1 MTFFRFTPRAVEVLE
16 KEDGEIVHLVSGG
29 LQLES
34 NLEEADKEGLL
45 GSPREVNFGL
55 EALGESAARHSRL
68 WCIRSQYPDPC
79 VASMCHTPA
88 GLLAGA
94 ETRPLSKH
102 TQGPVGSYGHSKK
115 WDDRLWC
122 IRSQYPDPCVASM
135 CRTPAGLL
143 AGAQTRLLGKRTQ
156 GPVGRYR
163 RSKKWDDIGNN
174 YRRMLVHARLIHG
187 KYGLDAE
194 VPCDAC
200 KKAGKSCR
208 LYWMR
213 AYGWLNRSP
222 APGCG
227 ECKKVNTACR
237 ARPCA
242 AYTWQ
247 MRPGCGGGSSMRGSY
262 MANMAWM
269 RRHHAMRARKL
280 GGVAASIG

>member
-55 EALGESAARHSRL
+55 EALGESAARHRRL

-94 ETRPLSKH
+94 
-102 TQGPVGSYGHSKK
+102 
-115 WDDRLWC
+115 
-122 IRSQYPDPCVASM
+122 
-135 CRTPAGLL
+135 
-143 AGAQTRLLGKRTQ
+143 QTRLLGKRTQ
-156 GPVGRYR
+156 GPVGRYGH
-163 RSKKWDDIGNN
+163 SKKWDDIGNN

-187 KYGLDAE
+187 KYSLDAE
-194 VPCDAC
+194 VPYDAC

-208 LYWMR
+208 FYWMH
-213 AYGWLNRSP
+213 AYG
-222 APGCG
+222 
-227 ECKKVNTACR
+227 
-237 ARPCA
+237 
-242 AYTWQ
+242 
-247 MRPGCGGGSSMRGSY
+247 
-262 MANMAWM
+262 
-269 RRHHAMRARKL
+269 
-280 GGVAASIG
+280 